1 MSFDS
6 PRPDRRMFA
15 LGLRLFAVSCLATM
29 SMLIKL
35 ASQSGIKLPE
45 LMFWRQFLALPVV
58 LVWVLPSAGIG
69 SLRTFRFPM
78 HLRRAML
85 GLTGMAFTFG
95 AVILLPLAEATTL
108 GFTVPIFA
116 TILSALFLGE
126 SVGRHRWAAVLA
138 GFAGVLIV
146 VAPGKSDL
154 PLIGT
159 LVGLTSALMI
169 AIISIQLRDMGRT
182 EAAATTVFWF
192 SLLSAIPLGLALP
205 LSYTAHNAHQ
215 WGLLFAIGTC
225 GGIGQIALSGSLRH
239 APVSTVVGMDYIA
252 LLWSTLYGW
261 LIWDMLP
268 VSATWIGAPL
278 IVASGLYIV
287 WREHRLH
294 IERLRE
300 IAA

>member
-1 MSFDS
+1 MSS
-6 PRPDRRMFA
+6 PAPRSDRRLFA
-15 LGLRLFAVSCLATM
+15 LGLRLFAISCLATM
-29 SMLIKL
+29 SMLVKL
-35 ASQSGIKLPE
+35 ASETGIALPE
-45 LMFWRQFLALPVV
+45 LMFWRQFLALPAV
-58 LVWVLPSAGIG
+58 LIWVWRGEGFV
-69 SLRTFRFPM
+69 SLRTQRFGL
-78 HLRRAML
+78 HLRRATL
-85 GLTGMAFTFG
+85 GLIGMAFTFG
-95 AVILLPLAEATTL
+95 AVMLLPLAEATTL

-126 SVGRHRWAAVLA
+126 SVGRHRWAAVIA
-138 GFAGVLIV
+138 GFVGVLIV

-169 AIISIQLRDMGRT
+169 AIISLQLRDMGRT
-182 EAAATTVFWF
+182 EAAATTVVWF
-192 SLLSAIPLGLALP
+192 SLLSSIPLGLALP
-205 LSYTAHNAHQ
+205 LSFSAHDAYQ
-215 WGLLFAIGTC
+215 WGLLIAIGSC
-225 GGIGQIALSGSLRH
+225 GGIGQLALTGSLRH